1 MFRLIPPAGIP
12 VSFSDII
19 KVVWSRYSSLDKK
32 SVFPDIVKNI
42 SRSKHCWFVNSGRAA
57 NFIILKSLRELSANA
72 KNEVVIPAYTCFS
85 VPASIAKAGLK
96 IRLAEINPETLDY
109 DYEILGKAD
118 FSKTLTILPV
128 NLFGIVSDWTRL
140 RQIAKN
146 KNVYLIDDSAQTLG
160 MTYSGIKCGS
170 LGDVGFFSFGRGKN
184 LTTYSGGAI
193 VTNDDKIAACINSN
207 IRGLLS
213 MGVFKELI
221 VLGEFIFYATMM
233 RPWLYWIPDR
243 LPFLGLGKTEY
254 DEGFSVESLS
264 RLQLAIGPVIYNKFD
279 KIVQTRTDNSS
290 KLAMKISA
298 LGNYIIPGW
307 RAGANIPYIRLPI
320 LARNEVTRNKVI
332 DKLRDMGIGAS
343 GMYPSTIREIPS
355 VKKLLVNPDDNFPG
369 AENVSRCLFTL
380 PTHAYLK
387 ARDIENIIR
396 CLKEVGQ

>member
-42 SRSKHCWFVNSGRAA
+42 SGSKHCWFVNSGRAA

-160 MTYSGIKCGS
+160 MTYNGIKCGS

-193 VTNDDKIAACINSN
+193 VTNDDKIAACIDSN

-213 MGVFKELI
+213 MGVFKELL

-264 RLQLAIGPVIYNKFD
+264 RLQLAIGPVIYDRFD

-290 KLAMKISA
+290 KLAIMIST

-307 RAGANIPYIRLPI
+307 RADANIPYIRLPI

-332 DKLRDMGIGAS
+332 DKIRDMGIGAS
-343 GMYPSTIREIPS
+343 AMYPSTIREIPS

-380 PTHAYLK
+380 PTHAYLM